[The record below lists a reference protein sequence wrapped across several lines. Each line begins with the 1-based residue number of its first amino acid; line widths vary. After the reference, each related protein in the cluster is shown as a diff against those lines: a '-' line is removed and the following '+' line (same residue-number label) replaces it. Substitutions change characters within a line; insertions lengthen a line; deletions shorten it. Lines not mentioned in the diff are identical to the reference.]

1 MALPAGETCHTV
13 QYQRNYRNRDANR
26 QIIIEIK
33 DQVNFLSWYSSEM
46 RHFRRYFAVR
56 RELAHMPGETFQLEG
71 VRAKLK
77 EDVDKM
83 FGRAISLL
91 F

>member
-1 MALPAGETCHTV
+1 
-13 QYQRNYRNRDANR
+13 
-26 QIIIEIK
+26 
-33 DQVNFLSWYSSEM
+33 M

>member
-1 MALPAGETCHTV
+1 
-13 QYQRNYRNRDANR
+13 
-26 QIIIEIK
+26 
-33 DQVNFLSWYSSEM
+33 
-46 RHFRRYFAVR
+46 
-56 RELAHMPGETFQLEG
+56 MPGETFQLEG